1 MPRLA
6 GISTWQLSHLQVL
19 SFMVLILSQVAR
31 QGQHLLFL
39 FFPLD
44 TERDLD
50 PPDGQEVKTANLFCL
65 DHGRYSLT
73 VSQCLQGTASGLLKG
88 R

>member
-1 MPRLA
+1 MA
-6 GISTWQLSHLQVL
+6 VI
-19 SFMVLILSQVAR
+19 ISQVAR

-50 PPDGQEVKTANLFCL
+50 PPDGQEVKTANPLRLDQLGHAVILQEKWDAHKGGNAFIFFFLF
-65 DHGRYSLT
+65 
-73 VSQCLQGTASGLLKG
+73 LLLFPAMI
-88 R
+88 